1 MGKATQ
7 LTDTAD
13 RLVLSQRFGQVA
25 KHWLSEAHAL
35 GFTQLRKIEPFTVY
49 SFEGPLA
56 DADRA
61 QLEAALVD
69 RIANEHHWNP
79 PVTPGELEIEVAP
92 RAGVTDPTGEELQK
106 TAGRLGLEP
115 RQAGSGTLFRI
126 LAEPALSEHDLAR
139 LVGQLLANPTIH
151 RWAPGRLQPRFQPA
165 GAHAATIEQ
174 VEILD
179 CSPEELVAT
188 ASRLRS
194 ALDREEMLAIQA
206 YFRAQRRNPTDG
218 EFETIAQTWSEH
230 CVHKTFKARISHRR
244 DGGPVEELDGLLKPF
259 LQVPTQHLNRPWVLS
274 AFLDNAGIL
283 DFDDEHEVSIKV
295 ETHNHPSAIEPFG
308 GANTGV
314 GGVVRDVLGVSA
326 RPIALT
332 DVLCFGPL
340 DTRELPPG
348 VLPPRRIYSGVIAGI
363 QDYGNKLGVP
373 VVNGA
378 VHFDPG
384 YLANPLVYCGCV
396 GIAPKGLHRRQPRP
410 GDLVVVAGGRT
421 GRDGLRGA
429 TFSSMTMEATTGE
442 VAGASV
448 QIGDP
453 IVEKGLI
460 EVVTAARDQGLYTAI
475 TDCGAG
481 GLSSAIG
488 EMAHQGGGA
497 QVQLQR
503 VTLKYSG
510 LAPWEVWLSEAQERM
525 VFAIPAANLDKFAAI
540 CADHEV
546 EWQELGTFSDS
557 GRLQVS
563 YAGQP
568 LVDLDLQFLFE
579 GIPRRVLSSTFC
591 SRPVPQSD
599 NADLLSLLADPNLN
613 SKESVFRRYDHEVL
627 GQTVVRPWCGPQAD
641 GPTDAAVIKPLGT
654 RGLRGL
660 VVGCGLQPRI
670 GKYDAYQM
678 ALAAVDEAIR
688 NAVACGGDP
697 DRVALLDN
705 FCWGDPRRPETLGEL
720 VEACRGCRDAALHYG
735 APFVSGKD
743 SLNNE
748 YVGPDGQRRAIPGT
762 LLITALTLIEDVTK
776 AVTSNPKAAGE
787 TVVLV
792 GDLGH
797 GFALAP
803 YALNLYRQLHQ
814 AMQAGLVQSCH
825 DVAEGGIA
833 VAAAEMCIA
842 GRIGMTLE
850 VAEPFRESNSCLLL
864 TTTRWPALQARLQG
878 LPHQVLGTTGGDM
891 LQVNAQISFGIE
903 RLVAA
908 WKGVQ

>member
-1 MGKATQ
+1 MVS
-7 LTDTAD
+7 TDLQSISAE
-13 RLVLSQRFGQVA
+13 RLVLSQRFGHAGQ
-25 KHWLSEAHAL
+25 HWLAEAHAL
-35 GFTQLRKIEPFTVY
+35 GFPHVISIEPLTVY
-49 SFEGPLA
+49 AFEGPLSES
-56 DADRA
+56 DKSTLNR
-61 QLEAALVD
+61 ALVD
-69 RIANEHHWNP
+69 GIANEFEWNP
-79 PVTPGELEIEVAP
+79 PLRSELEIEVALRP
-92 RAGVTDPTGEELQK
+92 GVTDPTGEQLQQ

-115 RQAGSGTLFRI
+115 KQAGSGTLFRI
-126 LAEPALSEHDLAR
+126 TARPALAADQLQR
-139 LVGQLLANPTIH
+139 LVSQLLANPTIH
-151 RWAPGRLQPRFQPA
+151 RWAHGRLQPRFQPA
-165 GAHAATIEQ
+165 GANPATIEE
-174 VEILD
+174 VELLNSSAD
-179 CSPEELVAT
+179 ELVQLAT
-188 ASRLRS
+188 RLRS
-194 ALDREEMLAIQA
+194 ALDRDEMLAIQA
-206 YFRAQRRNPTDG
+206 YFRDQKRNPTDG

-230 CVHKTFKARISHRR
+230 CVHKTFRARISHQR
-244 DGGPVEELDGLLKPF
+244 DGGEIEELDGLLKPF

-274 AFLDNAGIL
+274 AFVDNAGIL

-340 DTRELPPG
+340 DTTELPPG

-396 GIAPKGLHRRQPRP
+396 GIAPKGRHRRQPVA

-460 EVVTAARDQGLYTAI
+460 EVVTAARDLGLYTAI

-497 QVQLQR
+497 TVQLQR

-525 VFAIPAANLDKFAAI
+525 VLAIPAANLEAFAAI
-540 CADHEV
+540 CEDHEV
-546 EWQELGTFSDS
+546 EWQELGAFTDS
-557 GRLQVS
+557 GRLEVS

-568 LVDLDLQFLFE
+568 LVNLDLDFLFE
-579 GIPRRVLSSTFC
+579 GIPRRSLSSTFTA
-591 SRPVPQSD
+591 RPVPQPE
-599 NADLLSLLADPNLN
+599 NHDLLSLLGSPNLN
-613 SKESVFRRYDHEVL
+613 SKESVFRRFDHEVL

-641 GPTDAAVIKPLGT
+641 GPTDAAVLKPLGT
-654 RGLRGL
+654 GGSTGL
-660 VVGCGLQPRI
+660 VIGCGMQPQI
-670 GKYDAYQM
+670 GKFDAYQM
-678 ALAAVDEAIR
+678 ALSAVDEAIR
-688 NAVACGGDP
+688 NVVACGGDP

-705 FCWGDPRRPETLGEL
+705 FCWGNPRRPETLGEL

-748 YVGPDGQRRAIPGT
+748 YVGPDGERRAIPGT
-762 LLITALTLIEDVTK
+762 LLITALTLIGDVAR
-776 AVTSNPKAAGE
+776 AVTSNPKAVGE

-792 GDLGH
+792 GDLTH
-797 GFALAP
+797 GFGLAP
-803 YALNLYRQLHQ
+803 YAMNLYRQLHQ
-814 AMQAGLVQSCH
+814 AMRAGLIASCH
-825 DVAEGGIA
+825 DVSEGGIA
-833 VAAAEMCIA
+833 LAAAEMCIA
-842 GRIGMTLE
+842 ARMGMRVT

-864 TTTRWPALQARLQG
+864 TTTQWPALEEMLQS
-878 LPHQVLGTTGGDM
+878 LPHQVLGATGGNE
-891 LQVNAQISFGIE
+891 LQINETLGYDLDQ
-903 RLVAA
+903 LVSA
-908 WKGVQ
+908 WKNPH